1 MVWLMAHLKG
11 SIYFE
16 NCQLNNHPYLIT
28 SASTA
33 QPITNAA
40 DVLTALTHRDT
51 LTFGSEI
58 NFKPEQFEAP
68 VAASS
73 QIFCYRN
80 EFS

>member
-1 MVWLMAHLKG
+1 MKIAK
-11 SIYFE
+11 
-16 NCQLNNHPYLIT
+16 LNNHPYLIT

-58 NFKPEQFEAP
+58 NFKPEQLE
-68 VAASS
+68 
-73 QIFCYRN
+73 
-80 EFS
+80 